1 MQGIYQI
8 IDYAT
13 YLSPLVLLSG
23 IILQFKNYR
32 FFTSPYKIV
41 FVYLTLQFLIDV
53 FSRIYSYFFLSN
65 LIFISIANIIELL
78 CLFGFLKVSS
88 SNLHKNYNLFFAI
101 VLLYN
106 IYEIVTI
113 DYYDFKS
120 FHTYSRTVNCIFL
133 LFITINKVINNL
145 KKEIIHKRVKVK
157 LFLILFFTV
166 GAILNL
172 PLNLLVNNDNLMV
185 YIFWLIHVVNYIM
198 LYIVLNNYLS
208 NYNKVN
214 QVKSIID

>member
-88 SNLHKNYNLFFAI
+88 STFHKNYNLFFAI

-113 DYYDFKS
+113 DYYDF
-120 FHTYSRTVNCIFL
+120 IFVF
-133 LFITINKVINNL
+133 FIVS
-145 KKEIIHKRVKVK
+145 
-157 LFLILFFTV
+157 
-166 GAILNL
+166 
-172 PLNLLVNNDNLMV
+172 
-185 YIFWLIHVVNYIM
+185 YIY
-198 LYIVLNNYLS
+198 
-208 NYNKVN
+208 
-214 QVKSIID
+214 